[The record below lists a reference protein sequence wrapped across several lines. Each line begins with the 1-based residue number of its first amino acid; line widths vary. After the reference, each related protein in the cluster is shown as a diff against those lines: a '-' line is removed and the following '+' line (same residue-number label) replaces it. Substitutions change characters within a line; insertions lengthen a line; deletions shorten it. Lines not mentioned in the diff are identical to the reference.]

1 MGKGGVI
8 LGLIGILLGAG
19 GLGFGFIIWNTQNT
33 IQTQLTQFTPQ
44 DTWYRYYEDIYDV
57 DTINTYLTIPNM
69 SLSIDLSKITSI
81 HLLFTCQAY
90 TIGRVGRSDVMIYFY
105 IDEIIISNPN
115 ARVGTYDGDPTT
127 YYHSVSLQYF
137 IEGWSVGTHNI
148 SMFVR
153 SVGTHNISMF
163 VRSTVDTNFLQ
174 YCALTVQSLPV

>member
-19 GLGFGFIIWNTQNT
+19 GLGFGFIIWNTQNN
-33 IQTQLTQFTPQ
+33 IQTQLTQFAPQ
-44 DTWYRYYEDIYDV
+44 DTWHRYYEDIYDV
-57 DTINTYLTIPNM
+57 DTTSTYLTIPNM
-69 SLSIDLSKITSI
+69 SLSIDLGKRASI

-90 TIGRVGRSDVMIYFY
+90 TIGTIGRSDVTIYFY
-105 IDEIIISNPN
+105 IDEIIISNPS

-153 SVGTHNISMF
+153 S
-163 VRSTVDTNFLQ
+163 TVDTNSLQ